1 MHKFVALQ
9 KYSKTLF
16 LNKLLFLIS
25 KDHSTNECNCI
36 KESNLLIKTSILCY
50 RGGIIVSIKQS
61 KSFL

>member
-9 KYSKTLF
+9 KCREAVF

-36 KESNLLIKTSILCY
+36 KESN
-50 RGGIIVSIKQS
+50 
-61 KSFL
+61 